1 MCVYVCMS
9 VCVWYR
15 CVYVWYGMYVCMY
28 VCMYTYVPMCVYM
41 YVCFLFRYP
50 AYTIVYQRVRDSRQ
64 FLERMVGEGAMLSRH
79 GQ

>member
-1 MCVYVCMS
+1 MCVYVY
-9 VCVWYR
+9 VCV
-15 CVYVWYGMYVCMY
+15 CVYGIGVCMYGMVCRY